1 MLEGMEHVKCC
12 GNCVHFLVLDKECNR
27 GDIGSSYIQC
37 PEFYYCDEFELSQI
51 DIDGSTV
58 PNIDYNGDF
67 QMLDGNWNDG
77 LPNKPTKIPM
87 PPVKPPKKSELDKD
101 KLIHN
106 MARYIAKQDID
117 SEICAPV
124 IRQGGCLIEKEHAN
138 GVDCGLDMCI
148 ECVKNWF
155 SRE

>member
-12 GNCVHFLVLDKECNR
+12 GNCINYLNLSKKCSLNN
-27 GDIGSSYIQC
+27 YINEIS
-37 PEFYYCDEFELSQI
+37 PEFNWCISFEVDEREFVECTSETNL
-51 DIDGSTV
+51 
-58 PNIDYNGDF
+58 
-67 QMLDGNWNDG
+67 G
-77 LPNKPTKIPM
+77 LPNKPTKVPM
-87 PPVKPPKKSELDKD
+87 PPVKPPKKSIEDKE

-106 MARYIAKQDID
+106 MARYIARQDID
-117 SEICAPV
+117 SEVCIPL
-124 IRQGGCLIEKEHAN
+124 IREGGCLIEKEHAN